1 MHCLFCAAKSRF
13 GENLMVKRLMAA
25 LVNWI
30 HEADARA
37 FERYLA
43 QSANGADL
51 ERRIREWEARHNRSF
66 NGLP

>member
-1 MHCLFCAAKSRF
+1 
-13 GENLMVKRLMAA
+13 MVKRLMAA

-30 HEADARA
+30 HETDARA

-43 QSANGADL
+43 QSANSADL
-51 ERRIREWEARHNRSF
+51 ERRMREWEARHNRSF